1 MSRNLTKQPLSS
13 NLSES
18 QPFATKVNVCTLST
32 VGIGFSW
39 ILAKKENTNQRSFSD
54 LSGISHLCSNLKL
67 GAADASNVYERDF
80 DGIFLGTTQEFYQN
94 ESSLYLTE
102 NAASNYVQKAVRR
115 LREEKGRAGAL
126 ALPPTS

>member
-1 MSRNLTKQPLSS
+1 MDFSEEREHQSTIFQRSIRYLSS
-13 NLSES
+13 L
-18 QPFATKVNVCTLST
+18 Q
-32 VGIGFSW
+32 
-39 ILAKKENTNQRSFSD
+39 Q
-54 LSGISHLCSNLKL
+54 L
-67 GAADASNVYERDF
+67 GTADASNVFVYERDF

-102 NAASNYVQKAVRR
+102 NAASDYVQKAVRR

>member
-1 MSRNLTKQPLSS
+1 MDFSEEREHQSTIFQRSIRYLSS
-13 NLSES
+13 L
-18 QPFATKVNVCTLST
+18 Q
-32 VGIGFSW
+32 
-39 ILAKKENTNQRSFSD
+39 Q
-54 LSGISHLCSNLKL
+54 L

-94 ESSLYLTE
+94 ESSLYLAE
-102 NAASNYVQKAVRR
+102 NAASDYVQKAVRR